1 MCFLRYF
8 WFWIRANNRHGV
20 HSPFVYALMEKA
32 VFDKK
37 SVHSAKEIL
46 LANNKFRE
54 FSYFDRKRIRLF
66 LKLINFFMPKQL
78 VWIGERHQNL
88 FNLLNEINED
98 CQFIQLKIDEQSSFI
113 NSLKTIDWLIVDAK
127 SIHLELFNQ
136 IKNKLSNDSKIFV
149 LESDNEFFRL
159 RNEWGSKVELDFFIM
174 KILLFR
180 IEMKPQNFRLRS

>member
-113 NSLKTIDWLIVDAK
+113 NSLRTIDWLIVDAK

>member
-20 HSPFVYALMEKA
+20 HSPFVYALMENA

>member
-1 MCFLRYF
+1 MRFLRYF

-20 HSPFVYALMEKA
+20 HSPFVYALMENA

-37 SVHSAKEIL
+37 SSHSTENDIIS
-46 LANNKFRE
+46 NKSLHE

-98 CQFIQLKIDEQSSFI
+98 CQLKLLKIDEQSSFI
-113 NSLKTIDWLIVDAK
+113 NSLKTIDWLIIDVE
-127 SIHLELFNQ
+127 SINLTIIDQ

-149 LESDNEFFRL
+149 LESDIEFFRL
-159 RNEWGSKVELDFFIM
+159 KNEWESKVELDFFCM

-180 IEMKPQNFRLRS
+180 KEMKPQNFRLRS

>member
-1 MCFLRYF
+1 MRFLRYF

-37 SVHSAKEIL
+37 SVHSAKEIF
-46 LANNKFRE
+46 LANNKFGE

-98 CQFIQLKIDEQSSFI
+98 CQLKLLKIDEQSSFI
-113 NSLKTIDWLIVDAK
+113 NNLKTIDWLIIDAK

-159 RNEWGSKVELDFFIM
+159 KNEWGSKVELDFFCM

-180 IEMKPQNFRLRS
+180 KEMKPQNFRLRS